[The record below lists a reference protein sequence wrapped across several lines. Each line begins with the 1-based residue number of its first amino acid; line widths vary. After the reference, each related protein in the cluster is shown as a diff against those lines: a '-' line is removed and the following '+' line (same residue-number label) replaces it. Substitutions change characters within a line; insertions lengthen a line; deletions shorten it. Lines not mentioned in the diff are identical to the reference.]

1 MGKVAQ
7 NSVKYVIEAEL
18 KSTGMVEK
26 PDIVGAIFG
35 QTEGL
40 LGEDLDLRELQ
51 ERGKVG
57 RIDVKVDDQK
67 GSSSAE
73 IVIPSSLD
81 ATETALLGAAL
92 ETIERVGPTD
102 ADITVKELRDERTS
116 KRDYIVKRAKQL
128 LDNLED
134 DKPGKTEITDE
145 IKQEVRTGHISEY
158 RGFKAGPE
166 AETSD
171 EIILVEGRADVLNL
185 LKHGVKNA
193 LALGGTSVPE
203 RIQEIGEEKN
213 LTAFL
218 DGDRGGD
225 LILKELKGKADPEF
239 VARAPENKEVE
250 ELGKEDVYS
259 ALRDR
264 SPVKYDDVEDV
275 EKEGVDAETKEVLSE
290 QLEELVGTRAVHVL
304 DEDLQPVQKL
314 PRDKAAN
321 QEIKEAKALIIDGE
335 VDQDIVESAEGAGA
349 DIIAGMKR
357 SGRANSSSLR
367 IMTREEV
374 NELKPKSK

>member
-7 NSVKYVIEAEL
+7 SSVKYVIEAEL

-57 RIDVKVDDQK
+57 RIDVQLKEQN
-67 GSSSAE
+67 GSSTAE
-73 IVIPSSLD
+73 IKIPSSLD

-128 LDNLED
+128 LDSLED

-158 RGFKAGPE
+158 RGFDAGPE
-166 AETSD
+166 AEDSD

-203 RIQEIGEEKN
+203 RIQEIGEEKRT
-213 LTAFL
+213 TAFL

-225 LILKELKGKADPEF
+225 LILKELKEKAEPEF

-250 ELGKEDVYS
+250 ELGKENVYS
-259 ALRDR
+259 SLRDR
-264 SPVKYDDVEDV
+264 SPVKYDEVGDVEE
-275 EKEGVDAETKEVLSE
+275 EKIDTETREKLSE
-290 QLEELVGTRAVHVL
+290 QLDELVGTRAVHFL
-304 DEDLQPVQKL
+304 NEDLEPEKKIPYGKHQSAGVDSCFAL
-314 PRDKAAN
+314 IMDGEID
-321 QEIKEAKALIIDGE
+321 QEIVE
-335 VDQDIVESAEGAGA
+335 VAEQSGASFVV
-349 DIIAGMKR
+349 GMTR
-357 SGRANSSSLR
+357 SGRANSSEVK
-367 IMTREEV
+367 IITREEV
-374 NELKPKSK
+374 SELKPENK

>member
-57 RIDVKVDDQK
+57 RIEVKVDDQN

-73 IVIPSSLD
+73 IKIPSSLD
-81 ATETALLGAAL
+81 ATETALLGAGL

-102 ADITVKELRDERTS
+102 ADITIKELRDERTS

-128 LDNLED
+128 LDKLED

-145 IKQEVRTGHISEY
+145 IKQEVRTEHISEY
-158 RGFKAGPE
+158 RGFDAGPE
-166 AETSD
+166 AESSD

-193 LALGGTSVPE
+193 LSLGGTSVPE
-203 RIQEIGEEKN
+203 RIQKIGEEKQV
-213 LTAFL
+213 TAFL

-225 LILKELKGKADPEF
+225 LILKELKEKAKPEF
-239 VARAPENKEVE
+239 VTRAPENKEVE
-250 ELGKEDVYS
+250 ELGKEDIYS

-264 SPVKYDDVEDV
+264 EPVKYDKVDDVERESID
-275 EKEGVDAETKEVLSE
+275 KEIKNQLAER
-290 QLEELVGTRAVHVL
+290 LEDLVGTRAVHVL
-304 DEDLQPVQKL
+304 NQSLEPVQKL
-314 PRDKAAN
+314 PRDKAVN
-321 QEIKEAKALIIDGE
+321 QDMEEARAVIIDGE
-335 VDQDIVESAEGAGA
+335 IDQDIVESAERAEA
-349 DIIAGMKR
+349 NFVVGMKR
-357 SGRANSSSLR
+357 SGRANSSNLK
-367 IMTREEV
+367 ILTRDQV
-374 NELKPKSK
+374 NELKPKDN

>member
-7 NSVKYVIEAEL
+7 NSEKYVIEAEL

-57 RIDVKVDDQK
+57 RIDVKVDDQN
-67 GSSSAE
+67 GSSSAK
-73 IVIPSSLD
+73 IMIPSSLD
-81 ATETALLGAAL
+81 ATETALLGAGL

-128 LDNLED
+128 LDGLEEE
-134 DKPGKTEITDE
+134 KPGKAEITDE
-145 IKQEVRTGHISEY
+145 IKQEVRTKHISEY
-158 RGFKAGPE
+158 KGFDAGPE
-166 AETSD
+166 TESSD
-171 EIILVEGRADVLNL
+171 EILLVEGRADVLNL

-203 RIQEIGEEKN
+203 RIQDIGDEKN
-213 LTAFL
+213 VTAFL

-225 LILKELKGKADPEF
+225 LILKELKQKTEPDF

-250 ELGKEDVYS
+250 ELSKEDVYS

-264 SPVKYDDVEDV
+264 SPVKYEKVDDVEEESID
-275 EKEGVDAETKEVLSE
+275 GETKKILSE
-290 QLEELVGTRAVHVL
+290 QLEQLVGTRAVHVL
-304 DEDLQPVQKL
+304 DDNFEPRQKL
-314 PRDKAAN
+314 PRNKARN
-321 QEIKEAKALIIDGE
+321 KDLEEAKAIMIDGE
-335 VDQDIVESAEGAGA
+335 IDQDIVDSAEDVDAEFVV
-349 DIIAGMKR
+349 GMKR

-367 IMTREEV
+367 ILTRDEV
-374 NELKPKSK
+374 KELKPNSK